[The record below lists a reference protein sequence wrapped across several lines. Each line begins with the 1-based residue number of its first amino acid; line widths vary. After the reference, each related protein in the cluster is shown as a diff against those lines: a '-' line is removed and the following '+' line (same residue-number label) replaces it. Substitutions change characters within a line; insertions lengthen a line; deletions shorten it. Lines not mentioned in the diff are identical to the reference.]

1 MTDVRRSAVR
11 GLAWTSLSYGL
22 RQAVLFGS
30 GILVARLLLPRDF
43 GVFALA
49 SLAIAIL
56 ALVRNLGFAAAIV
69 RDPDLTEAKT
79 STAFWTNAAVGL
91 LLSAAVLA
99 AAPALAS
106 WFGEPRL
113 RLALWVLAPT

>member
-22 RQAVLFGS
+22 REAVKFVA

-49 SLAIAIL
+49 SLAIAVL

-69 RDPDLTEAKT
+69 RDPDLSDRKL
-79 STAFWTNAAVGL
+79 STAFWTNAVLGVL
-91 LLSAAVLA
+91 LA
-99 AAPALAS
+99 AGVALA
-106 WFGEPRL
+106 
-113 RLALWVLAPT
+113 APGMAAW